1 MMTVRSVIP
10 TVWTC
15 PHGYDAGMP
24 QDRPVLRFA
33 DADEAEAWFEEHH
46 ADSDGIWVAMA
57 KKGSADRGVTESEM
71 LDLCLAFGWITGQ
84 RKSLDADAF
93 LQSFVPR
100 RPRSPW
106 SQINRDKVADL
117 IEAGRM
123 RAAGLA
129 EVERAKL
136 DGRWQSATAS
146 PANAEVPADFLE
158 ALEGNAAAKEF
169 FATLDKRNTFAVY
182 YRLNEARKPET
193 RARRIEK
200 FVDMFARGQRI
211 Y

>member
-1 MMTVRSVIP
+1 M
-10 TVWTC
+10 
-15 PHGYDAGMP
+15 
-24 QDRPVLRFA
+24 LRFA
-33 DADEAEAWFEEHH
+33 DAAAAEAWFEDHH
-46 ADSDGIWVAMA
+46 GDSDGIWVAMA
-57 KKGSADRGVTESEM
+57 KKGSPVPGVSESEM

-106 SQINRDKVADL
+106 SQINQDKVAAL
-117 IEAGRM
+117 IASGRM
-123 RAAGLA
+123 RPAGLA
-129 EVERAKL
+129 EVERAKQ
-136 DGRWQSATAS
+136 DGRWDAATAS
-146 PANAEVPADFLE
+146 PANAEVPADFLK
-158 ALEGNAAAKEF
+158 ALGRNPAAKEF

-193 RARRIEK
+193 RARRIER
-200 FVDMFARGQRI
+200 FVDMFARGERI

>member
-1 MMTVRSVIP
+1 M
-10 TVWTC
+10 
-15 PHGYDAGMP
+15 
-24 QDRPVLRFA
+24 LRFA

-46 ADSDGIWVAMA
+46 VDSDGIWVAMA
-57 KKGSADRGVTESEM
+57 KKGSAVPGVTESEM

-117 IEAGRM
+117 TEAGRM
-123 RAAGLA
+123 RPAGLA

-146 PANAEVPADFLE
+146 PAKAEVPADFLE